1 MRPILKKAIPEVESS
16 FIVRTDSG
24 LKMINNWHYHAECE
38 LLYIKRSGGVW
49 LVGDYKG
56 HFESEDIILL
66 GPGVPHSF
74 KHDDKYIVDK
84 EPEQGKA
91 FVALFSPD
99 IFGDSFLNLPESKEI
114 KCLLDLSKRGIKIKG
129 STKKDVGQMMEEI
142 MNAQKGRKLISLL
155 NILQV
160 ITERGEYDLLATE
173 GYSCQM
179 ERNSN
184 NRLNLVIEYTYY
196 NYQKQI
202 TIEEVAS
209 LVNMSVHSFCRF
221 FKEKTKKTYIQFLME
236 VRIGQACK
244 FLIEEDM
251 HSAEVGYICGYNS
264 ISHFNHQFKIMKNKS
279 PLEFKKSYISLL
291 GARVNDEV
299 SKKLIA

>member
-1 MRPILKKAIPEVESS
+1 MKPTLKKAIPEVECS
-16 FIVRTDSG
+16 FVVRKDSG
-24 LKMINNWHYHAECE
+24 HKMINSWHYHSECE
-38 LLYIKRSGGVW
+38 LVYIKKSVGTW

-56 HFESEDIILL
+56 HFESGDIIFL
-66 GPGVPHSF
+66 GGGIPHSYQ
-74 KHDDKYIVDK
+74 HEDKYVVDK
-84 EPEQGKA
+84 EFGGGEA
-91 FVALFSPD
+91 LVSLFSPD
-99 IFGDSFLNLPESKEI
+99 IFGESFLNLPESREI
-114 KCLLDLSKRGIKIKG
+114 KDLLEISKRGIKING
-129 STKKDVGQMMEEI
+129 ETKKAISEIMEE
-142 MNAQKGRKLISLL
+142 MMGAQKGRKLISLL

-160 ITERGEYDLLATE
+160 IIERREYDLLATE
-173 GYSCQM
+173 GYSCQS
-179 ERNSN
+179 ERNNN
-184 NRLNLVIEYTYY
+184 NRLNLIMDYTYY

-244 FLIEEDM
+244 FLIEDDM

-279 PLEFKKSYISLL
+279 PLEFKKSYTSLL
-291 GARVNDEV
+291 GTRVGDELA
-299 SKKLIA
+299 KKLTA